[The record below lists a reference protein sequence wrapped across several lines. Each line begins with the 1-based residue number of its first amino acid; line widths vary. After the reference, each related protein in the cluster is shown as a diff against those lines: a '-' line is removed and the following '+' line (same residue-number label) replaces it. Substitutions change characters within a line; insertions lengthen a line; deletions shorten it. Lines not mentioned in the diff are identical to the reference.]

1 MSTVSVVS
9 GAPSPNSSQDI
20 PRDTKSSTLKD
31 RASSLLSSTAF
42 KVGLVVVGALLVIA
56 SIALLFIV
64 PEVALVVNAS
74 YLTIPALLGCVNI
87 CLGILSLNGFCSRDR
102 WALCKTLLKTS
113 EDVLDDGILNN
124 SNKVFTEDNLT
135 HIENTIEFLSSNE

>member
-1 MSTVSVVS
+1 MSTVPVVS
-9 GAPSPNSSQDI
+9 GATSPNASQDI
-20 PRDTKSSTLKD
+20 PSDTKSSTLKD

-64 PEVALVVNAS
+64 PEVTSVVNAS
-74 YLTIPALLGCVNI
+74 YLTIPAILGCVNI
-87 CLGILSLNGFCSRDR
+87 CMGILSINGFRSGDR

-113 EDVLDDGILNN
+113 EDFLDDGTINN
-124 SNKVFTEDNLT
+124 SNKVFTENNLN
-135 HIENTIEFLSSNE
+135 HIEDTIKFLSKKE